1 MEQGYLFMALILLIG
16 LGSAML
22 FWGMSK
28 KKNENPNKI
37 RVTLFFFCINYF
49 LVSCVKAFLGESEST
64 LVESLW
70 DMDYRTCIHY
80 GIPLCAAGIILPV
93 AMLIILKER
102 AERYIYLFITNIIV
116 GGIMAT
122 MICDGLQNGLFC
134 ILFVVCA
141 GIAGVM
147 TFVYKGQLVFFE
159 RGEYGNGCKMLLGQV
174 GLAVIML
181 LLYFPIELFVGNL
194 EEFQSSFWEFAGI
207 LVIGTLAIGTIVIIL
222 SLALLPKGAIR
233 FLSLLLFGVLIMGY
247 LQALLFNGRL
257 AVLDGSEQTWGN
269 VQQIVNSGVWII
281 VVGFIIF
288 MGYRK
293 RKVEQIYRTICIYIC
308 LVQIVSLGYLI
319 ITTKFTKES
328 GAAELT
334 IEGALEL
341 SDKENVIV
349 FVLDRFESE
358 ILETIMETD
367 NAFLEPLSD
376 FTFYDNATSQFSMTK
391 SSIPHMLTGVAWN
404 GDIPENY
411 TKYAYQRSD
420 ALSEIAKKGYHM
432 GVYTAIRY
440 YTPLFYEETANY
452 KEHVEKHYSFIKTLS
467 MMYQTSMYKIMPFMI
482 KSKYSYYS
490 TDINNI
496 AQSEEVWDI
505 ENDLPFYHNLVQEEL
520 AVNVEYDK
528 AFRFYHMMGS
538 HEPYYLSENME
549 YDKTGR
555 QVTELSQSKASLKI
569 VYEYLRQMK
578 ELGIYDDATIIVT
591 ADHGQR
597 LEYAALVN
605 GEPTITSRP
614 LLLVK
619 GAGIQQEMMTI
630 NNAPVSQEN
639 LMPTLL
645 KAMGVDWHKYG
656 KALEE
661 VSVDDKK
668 ERTYVDFDLINRYVV
683 QYAIN
688 GDAKELS
695 SWSVKKGEPY

>member
-1 MEQGYLFMALILLIG
+1 
-16 LGSAML
+16 
-22 FWGMSK
+22 
-28 KKNENPNKI
+28 
-37 RVTLFFFCINYF
+37 
-49 LVSCVKAFLGESEST
+49 
-64 LVESLW
+64 
-70 DMDYRTCIHY
+70 
-80 GIPLCAAGIILPV
+80 
-93 AMLIILKER
+93 
-102 AERYIYLFITNIIV
+102 
-116 GGIMAT
+116 
-122 MICDGLQNGLFC
+122 
-134 ILFVVCA
+134 
-141 GIAGVM
+141 
-147 TFVYKGQLVFFE
+147 
-159 RGEYGNGCKMLLGQV
+159 
-174 GLAVIML
+174 
-181 LLYFPIELFVGNL
+181 
-194 EEFQSSFWEFAGI
+194 
-207 LVIGTLAIGTIVIIL
+207 
-222 SLALLPKGAIR
+222 
-233 FLSLLLFGVLIMGY
+233 
-247 LQALLFNGRL
+247 
-257 AVLDGSEQTWGN
+257 
-269 VQQIVNSGVWII
+269 
-281 VVGFIIF
+281 
-288 MGYRK
+288 
-293 RKVEQIYRTICIYIC
+293 
-308 LVQIVSLGYLI
+308 
-319 ITTKFTKES
+319 
-328 GAAELT
+328 
-334 IEGALEL
+334 
-341 SDKENVIV
+341 
-349 FVLDRFESE
+349 
-358 ILETIMETD
+358 
-367 NAFLEPLSD
+367 
-376 FTFYDNATSQFSMTK
+376 
-391 SSIPHMLTGVAWN
+391 
-404 GDIPENY
+404 
-411 TKYAYQRSD
+411 
-420 ALSEIAKKGYHM
+420 
-432 GVYTAIRY
+432 
-440 YTPLFYEETANY
+440 
-452 KEHVEKHYSFIKTLS
+452 
-467 MMYQTSMYKIMPFMI
+467 MI

-490 TDINNI
+490 TDINSI

-520 AVNVEYDK
+520 EVNVEYDK